1 MKHLQFVLFVVFLS
15 SSFIVRSQIICK
27 PKDKEILKGIF
38 NQLQHKQNK
47 STAEL
52 VVLTGKQLLGT
63 PYVAHTLETKEE
75 QLVVNLS
82 ELDCTTFA
90 ENCLAIARTIKSK
103 QLTCNHFAQ
112 QLTQIRYRNG
122 VVNAYPSRLHYFSD
136 WIYDNAQKGFVRDVS
151 KEIGNS
157 SYPNSLNFIST
168 HPTSYAQLK
177 NNPKFR
183 EEIAQQEKEISSR
196 KTYFLPKEKLRTFES
211 KMNEGDIVGITTS
224 LTGLDII
231 HVGIIVK
238 VNGKVHFMHAS
249 SKAGKVII
257 SENTLYEYLMGRK
270 SATGIMVARPL

>member
-27 PKDKEILKGIF
+27 PKDKEILKGFF

-75 QLVVNLS
+75 QLVVNLR

-103 QLTCNHFAQ
+103 QLNFKRFTQ
-112 QLTQIRYRNG
+112 QLVQIRYRNG
-122 VVNAYPSRLHYFSD
+122 VLNAYPSRLHYFSD
-136 WIYDNAQKGFVRDVS
+136 WIYDNDKKGFVRDVS

-157 SYPNSLNFIST
+157 SYPNSLHFIST

-177 NNPKFR
+177 SNPKFR
-183 EEIAQQEKEISSR
+183 EEIAQQENEISSR

-224 LTGLDII
+224 ISGLDIT

-249 SKAGKVII
+249 SKAGKVVI

-270 SATGIMVARPL
+270 SATGIMLARPL